1 MAQATRKAENEKGNM
16 IWARAGKIRN
26 ARGGG
31 DRSLRV
37 SQPLVVNLTQRRG
50 KQSRA
55 GERGAAGGYNGL
67 SLLSRIQQYAKNL

>member
-26 ARGGG
+26 ARG

-67 SLLSRIQQYAKNL
+67 SLLSRIQQYAKKL